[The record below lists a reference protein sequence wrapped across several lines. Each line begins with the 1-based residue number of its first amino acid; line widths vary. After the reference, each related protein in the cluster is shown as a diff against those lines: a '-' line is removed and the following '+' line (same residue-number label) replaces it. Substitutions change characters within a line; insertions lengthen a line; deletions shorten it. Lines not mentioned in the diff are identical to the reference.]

1 MTALTWGKEQVLET
15 LEKKN
20 NKEAEYSEDSQVSAG
35 NFWKIFT
42 IFLFSAP
49 CLFYV
54 LSEAAQNWLCSVN
67 IFSYY
72 YYCCCCSNNNTL
84 IDM

>member
-15 LEKKN
+15 LEKKK
-20 NKEAEYSEDSQVSAG
+20 NKEAEYSQDSQVSAG

-49 CLFYV
+49 CLFTSC
-54 LSEAAQNWLCSVN
+54 L
-67 IFSYY
+67 
-72 YYCCCCSNNNTL
+72 TL
-84 IDM
+84 PKTGCVQ

>member
-15 LEKKN
+15 LVKK
-20 NKEAEYSEDSQVSAG
+20 KEAEYSQDSQVSAG

-49 CLFYV
+49 CLFTSC
-54 LSEAAQNWLCSVN
+54 L
-67 IFSYY
+67 
-72 YYCCCCSNNNTL
+72 TL
-84 IDM
+84 PKIGCVQ

>member
-15 LEKKN
+15 LVKK
-20 NKEAEYSEDSQVSAG
+20 KEAEYSQDSQVSAG

-49 CLFYV
+49 CLFTSC
-54 LSEAAQNWLCSVN
+54 L
-67 IFSYY
+67 
-72 YYCCCCSNNNTL
+72 TL
-84 IDM
+84 PTTGCVQ